1 MALESQIWSQEL
13 EYILFQAEK
22 ATTVKVGQ
30 ASQKTAMPR
39 GSDSGF
45 SSQGENWDYQTLQ
58 KALITDF

>member
-45 SSQGENWDYQTLQ
+45 SSQGEN
-58 KALITDF
+58 